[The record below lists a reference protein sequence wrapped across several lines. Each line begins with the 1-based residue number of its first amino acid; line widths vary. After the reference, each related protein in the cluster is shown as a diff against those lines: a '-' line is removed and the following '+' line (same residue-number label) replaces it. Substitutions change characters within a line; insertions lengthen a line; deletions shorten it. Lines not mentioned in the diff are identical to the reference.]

1 MLPECHCF
9 FLFSSFADPNFIFT
23 LFLSLKKGKKKE
35 KKNKRNMLAKKKKVN
50 HAPCGFSEPVLVLNV
65 KEVCRTKRPRETSTK
80 RGSVRKNVTIQ
91 YFFRRKVLIAKAKEV
106 GCHPWA
112 LRSLRSCWRKSWFVW
127 RGATQRI
134 LARFIFPSRKLF
146 PEY

>member
-9 FLFSSFADPNFIFT
+9 FFFLLLPIQILYSLSS
-23 LFLSLKKGKKKE
+23 SLLKKE
-35 KKNKRNMLAKKKKVN
+35 KRQKRKINGTCWQKKKVN

-91 YFFRRKVLIAKAKEV
+91 CFFRRKILIAKAREV